1 MKNPIAFSKRSR
13 KAILFFVLF
22 FLIIVL
28 IPRFILFFKEPSK
41 FEFTQTDFE
50 KKVFK
55 KRTFNFSKNTYSKNK
70 YTKKSRY
77 KTPEKKFDPNN
88 YSPSDWM
95 KLGMSQKQ
103 ADLIIRFGKRGFYSD
118 EDLRKVFVISDDF
131 FNIIRDSIYY
141 PEKKEFAK
149 NESFKE
155 QKTILIELNTASEEE
170 LIKIPGIGSFFAKNI
185 IKRRDALGGFISK
198 KQLLDVWKMD
208 EEKLNS
214 IDKYI
219 SVDPSLIKQ
228 IHLNEVSAEELKSN
242 PYFNWNIANS
252 IVKIRTQL
260 GGFQK
265 IDDIRRSVL
274 VDDEFYTK
282 IKPYLALEN

>member
-1 MKNPIAFSKRSR
+1 MENPIEFSKRSR

-22 FLIIVL
+22 FLIVVL
-28 IPRFILFFKEPSK
+28 IPRFVFYFQEPSE
-41 FEFTQTDFE
+41 FEFSQTDFE
-50 KKVFK
+50 QKVFK
-55 KRTFNFSKNTYSKNK
+55 KKEYNFAKNKYSKNK
-70 YTKKSRY
+70 YFKKSRY
-77 KTPEKKFDPNN
+77 KSPPKKFDPNN

-103 ADLIIRFGKRGFYSD
+103 ADLIIRFGKRGFYSN
-118 EDLRKVFVISDDF
+118 EDLRKVFVISDEF

-141 PEKKEFAK
+141 PEKQEPIK

-155 QKTILIELNTASEEE
+155 QKTILVELNTASEEE

-185 IKRRDALGGFISK
+185 IKRRDGLGGFISK
-198 KQLLDVWKMD
+198 NQLLEVWKMD

-219 SVDPSLIKQ
+219 SIDPSLIKQ

-265 IDDIRRSVL
+265 IEDIKRSVL
-274 VDDEFYTK
+274 VDDEFYAK
-282 IKPYLALEN
+282 IKPYLAL